1 MHIMLKDIASS
12 GDIMEQTMENNNIL
26 EIKDL
31 YKSYGKKEVL
41 TGINLVVGKGQIV
54 GLIGKNG
61 IGKSTTI
68 DCVTGSKNY
77 NSGEILINGQKIE
90 DNPIEIKK
98 TFGYIS
104 SEPCLYETMTG
115 YEYLSFIASVYG
127 VDKNEF
133 PNKVEELRKNFDL
146 TENDLSV
153 KIKGYSHGMK
163 QKLSLISSLIHD
175 PILWILD
182 EPTVGLD
189 IMVYHYLIKCM
200 GEFVKDGKSILIT
213 SHNLDFI
220 GKICDRVDIIN
231 NGVIFKSIDLHEQ
244 EDMRTKLD
252 EVLTEIYGA

>member
-1 MHIMLKDIASS
+1 
-12 GDIMEQTMENNNIL
+12 MEDVKNIL
-26 EIKDL
+26 EIKNL
-31 YKSYGKKEVL
+31 YKSYGTKEVL
-41 TGINLVVGKGQIV
+41 KGINLTVGKGQIV

-77 NSGEILINGQKIE
+77 NSGEIYINGTNIE
-90 DNPIEIKK
+90 SNPIEIKK
-98 TFGYIS
+98 MFGYIS

-127 VDKNEF
+127 VSPSVF
-133 PNKVEELRKNFDL
+133 PNKVDELRSNFDL

-163 QKLSLISSLIHD
+163 QKLSLIASLLHD

-189 IMVYHYLIKCM
+189 IMVYHYLMKCM
-200 GEFVKDGKSILIT
+200 LDFVKNGKSILIT

-220 GKICDRVDIIN
+220 GKICNRVDIIN
-231 NGVIFKSIDLHEQ
+231 NGIIFKSINLDEN
-244 EDMRTKLD
+244 EEYRGKLD
-252 EVLTEIYGA
+252 QVLTEIYGG

>member
-1 MHIMLKDIASS
+1 
-12 GDIMEQTMENNNIL
+12 MEQMENIL

-41 TGINLVVGKGQIV
+41 KGLSLVVGKGQIV

-77 NSGEILINGQKIE
+77 NSGEIRINGQKIE
-90 DNPIEIKK
+90 ENPIEIKK

-115 YEYLSFIASVYG
+115 YEYLSFIGSVYK
-127 VDKNEF
+127 VNKDEF
-133 PNKVEELRKNFDL
+133 AQKVEDLRKNFDL

-163 QKLSLISSLIHD
+163 QKLSLIASLVHD

-200 GEFVKDGKSILIT
+200 TQFVEDGKSILIT

-231 NGVIFKSIDLHEQ
+231 NGVIFRSIDLNE
-244 EDMRTKLD
+244 EEEMRTKLD
-252 EVLTEIYGA
+252 AVLTEIYGA

>member
-1 MHIMLKDIASS
+1 
-12 GDIMEQTMENNNIL
+12 MEDVKNIL
-26 EIKDL
+26 EIKNL
-31 YKSYGKKEVL
+31 YKSYGTKEVL
-41 TGINLVVGKGQIV
+41 KGINLTVGKGQIV

-77 NSGEILINGQKIE
+77 NSGEIYINGTNIE
-90 DNPIEIKK
+90 SNPIEIKK
-98 TFGYIS
+98 MFGYIS

-127 VDKNEF
+127 VSPSVF
-133 PNKVEELRKNFDL
+133 PNKVEELRSNFDL

-163 QKLSLISSLIHD
+163 QKLSLIASLLHD

-200 GEFVKDGKSILIT
+200 LYFVKNGKSILIT

-220 GKICDRVDIIN
+220 GKICNRVDIIN
-231 NGVIFKSIDLHEQ
+231 NGIIFKSINLDEN
-244 EDMRTKLD
+244 EEYRGKLD
-252 EVLTEIYGA
+252 QVLTEIYGG

>member
-1 MHIMLKDIASS
+1 
-12 GDIMEQTMENNNIL
+12 MEGTGNIL

-31 YKSYGKKEVL
+31 HKSYGKKEVL

-68 DCVTGSKNY
+68 DCVTGSKIY
-77 NSGEILINGQKIE
+77 DSGEILINGQKIE
-90 DNPIEIKK
+90 DNPIEIKR

-115 YEYLSFIASVYG
+115 YEYLSFIGSVYKVG
-127 VDKNEF
+127 GNEF
-133 PNKVEELRKNFDL
+133 PAKVEELRRSFDL
-146 TENDLSV
+146 TENDLSA

-163 QKLSLISSLIHD
+163 QKLSLIASLVHD
-175 PILWILD
+175 PDLWILD

-189 IMVYHYLIKCM
+189 IMVYHNLIKYM
-200 GEFVKDGKSILIT
+200 ARFVEDGRSILIT

-231 NGVIFKSIDLHEQ
+231 NGIIFRSIDLHEQ
-244 EDMRTKLD
+244 EELRTKLD
-252 EVLTEIYGA
+252 EILTEIYGA

>member
-1 MHIMLKDIASS
+1 
-12 GDIMEQTMENNNIL
+12 MEDVKNIL
-26 EIKDL
+26 EIKNL
-31 YKSYGKKEVL
+31 YKSYGTKEVL
-41 TGINLVVGKGQIV
+41 KGINLTVGKGQIV

-77 NSGEILINGQKIE
+77 NSGEIYINGTNIE
-90 DNPIEIKK
+90 SNPIEIKK
-98 TFGYIS
+98 MFGYIS

-127 VDKNEF
+127 VSPSVF
-133 PNKVEELRKNFDL
+133 PNKVEELRANFDL

-163 QKLSLISSLIHD
+163 QKLSLIASLLHD

-200 GEFVKDGKSILIT
+200 LDFVKNGKSILIT

-220 GKICDRVDIIN
+220 GKICNRVDIIN
-231 NGVIFKSIDLHEQ
+231 NGIIFKSINLDEN
-244 EDMRTKLD
+244 EEYRGKLD
-252 EVLTEIYGA
+252 QVLTEIYGG

>member
-1 MHIMLKDIASS
+1 
-12 GDIMEQTMENNNIL
+12 MEDVKNIL
-26 EIKDL
+26 EIKNL
-31 YKSYGKKEVL
+31 YKSYGTKEVL
-41 TGINLVVGKGQIV
+41 KGINLTVGKGQIV

-77 NSGEILINGQKIE
+77 NSGEIYINGTNIE
-90 DNPIEIKK
+90 SNPIEIKK
-98 TFGYIS
+98 MFGYIS

-127 VDKNEF
+127 VSPSVF
-133 PNKVEELRKNFDL
+133 PNKVEELRSNFDL

-163 QKLSLISSLIHD
+163 QKLSLIASLLHD

-189 IMVYHYLIKCM
+189 IMVYHYLMKYVLD
-200 GEFVKDGKSILIT
+200 FVKNGKSILIT

-220 GKICDRVDIIN
+220 GKICNRVDIIN
-231 NGVIFKSIDLHEQ
+231 NGIIFKSINLDEN
-244 EDMRTKLD
+244 EEYRGKLD
-252 EVLTEIYGA
+252 QVLTEIYGG

>member
-1 MHIMLKDIASS
+1 
-12 GDIMEQTMENNNIL
+12 MEDVKNIL
-26 EIKDL
+26 EIKNL
-31 YKSYGKKEVL
+31 YKSYGTKEVL
-41 TGINLVVGKGQIV
+41 KGINLTVGKGQIV

-77 NSGEILINGQKIE
+77 NSGEIYINGTNIE
-90 DNPIEIKK
+90 LNPIEIKK
-98 TFGYIS
+98 MFGYIS

-127 VDKNEF
+127 VSPSVF
-133 PNKVEELRKNFDL
+133 PAKVEELRSNFDL

-163 QKLSLISSLIHD
+163 QKLSLIASLLHD

-200 GEFVKDGKSILIT
+200 LDFVKNGKSILIT

-220 GKICDRVDIIN
+220 GKICNRVDIIN
-231 NGVIFKSIDLHEQ
+231 NGIIFKSINLDEN
-244 EDMRTKLD
+244 EEYRGKLD
-252 EVLTEIYGA
+252 QVLTEIYGG

>member
-1 MHIMLKDIASS
+1 
-12 GDIMEQTMENNNIL
+12 MEGTGNIL

-31 YKSYGKKEVL
+31 HKSYGKKEVL

-68 DCVTGSKNY
+68 DCVTGSKIY
-77 NSGEILINGQKIE
+77 DSGEILINGQKIE
-90 DNPIEIKK
+90 DNPIEIKR

-115 YEYLSFIASVYG
+115 YEYLSFIGSVYKVG
-127 VDKNEF
+127 KDEF
-133 PNKVEELRKNFDL
+133 PAKVEELRRSFDL
-146 TENDLSV
+146 TENDLSA

-163 QKLSLISSLIHD
+163 QKLSLIASLVHD
-175 PILWILD
+175 PDLWILD

-189 IMVYHYLIKCM
+189 IMVYHNLIKYM
-200 GEFVKDGKSILIT
+200 ARFVEDGRSILIT

-231 NGVIFKSIDLHEQ
+231 NGIIFRSIDLHEQ
-244 EDMRTKLD
+244 EELRTKLD
-252 EVLTEIYGA
+252 EILTEIYGA

>member
-1 MHIMLKDIASS
+1 
-12 GDIMEQTMENNNIL
+12 MEDVKNIL
-26 EIKDL
+26 EIKNL
-31 YKSYGKKEVL
+31 YKSYGTKEVL
-41 TGINLVVGKGQIV
+41 KGINVTVGKGQMV

-77 NSGEILINGQKIE
+77 NSGEIYIDGCNIE
-90 DNPIEIKK
+90 SNPIEIKK
-98 TFGYIS
+98 RFGYIS

-127 VDKNEF
+127 VSPSVF
-133 PNKVEELRKNFDL
+133 PNKVEELRANFDL

-163 QKLSLISSLIHD
+163 QKLSLIASLLHD

-200 GEFVKDGKSILIT
+200 LDFVKNGKSILIT

-220 GKICDRVDIIN
+220 GKICNRVDIIN
-231 NGVIFKSIDLHEQ
+231 NGVIFKSINLDEN
-244 EDMRTKLD
+244 EEYRGKLD
-252 EVLTEIYGA
+252 QVLTEIYGG

>member
-1 MHIMLKDIASS
+1 
-12 GDIMEQTMENNNIL
+12 MEETKNVL

-41 TGINLVVGKGQIV
+41 KGLSLVVGKGQIV

-90 DNPIEIKK
+90 DNPIEIKRS
-98 TFGYIS
+98 FGYIS

-115 YEYLSFIASVYG
+115 YEYLSFIGSVYKVDASV
-127 VDKNEF
+127 F
-133 PNKVEELRKNFDL
+133 PEKVEELRKNFDL
-146 TENDLSV
+146 TENDLSS

-163 QKLSLISSLIHD
+163 QKLSLIASLLHD
-175 PILWILD
+175 PTLWILD

-189 IMVYHYLIKCM
+189 IMVYHYLMKCM
-200 GEFVKDGKSILIT
+200 KEFVANGNSILIT

-220 GKICDRVDIIN
+220 GKLCDRVDIIN
-231 NGVIFKSIDLHEQ
+231 DGIIFKSIN
-244 EDMRTKLD
+244 LD
-252 EVLTEIYGA
+252 EEELQRGRLDDVLTEIYGG

>member
-1 MHIMLKDIASS
+1 
-12 GDIMEQTMENNNIL
+12 MEDVKNIL
-26 EIKDL
+26 EIKNL
-31 YKSYGKKEVL
+31 YKSYGTKEVL
-41 TGINLVVGKGQIV
+41 KGINLIVGKGQIV

-77 NSGEILINGQKIE
+77 NSGEIYINGTNIE
-90 DNPIEIKK
+90 SNPIEIKK
-98 TFGYIS
+98 MFGYIS

-127 VDKNEF
+127 VSPSVF
-133 PNKVEELRKNFDL
+133 PNKVVELRSNFDL

-163 QKLSLISSLIHD
+163 QKLSLIASLLHD

-189 IMVYHYLIKCM
+189 IMVYHYLMKCM
-200 GEFVKDGKSILIT
+200 LDFVKNGKSILIT

-220 GKICDRVDIIN
+220 GKICNRVDIIN
-231 NGVIFKSIDLHEQ
+231 NGIIFKSINLDEN
-244 EDMRTKLD
+244 EEYRGKLD
-252 EVLTEIYGA
+252 QVLTEIYGG

>member
-1 MHIMLKDIASS
+1 
-12 GDIMEQTMENNNIL
+12 MEDVKNIL
-26 EIKDL
+26 EIKNL
-31 YKSYGKKEVL
+31 YKSYGTKEVL
-41 TGINLVVGKGQIV
+41 KGINVTVGKGQIV

-77 NSGEILINGQKIE
+77 NSGEIYINGTNIE
-90 DNPIEIKK
+90 SNPIEIKK
-98 TFGYIS
+98 MFGYIS

-127 VDKNEF
+127 VSPSVF
-133 PNKVEELRKNFDL
+133 PNKVEELRSNFDL

-163 QKLSLISSLIHD
+163 QKLSLIASLLHD

-189 IMVYHYLIKCM
+189 IMVYHYLMKCM
-200 GEFVKDGKSILIT
+200 LDFVKNGKSILIT

-220 GKICDRVDIIN
+220 GKICNRVDIIN
-231 NGVIFKSIDLHEQ
+231 NGIIFKSINLDEN
-244 EDMRTKLD
+244 EEYRGKLD
-252 EVLTEIYGA
+252 QVLTEIYGG

>member
-1 MHIMLKDIASS
+1 
-12 GDIMEQTMENNNIL
+12 MEETKNVL

-41 TGINLVVGKGQIV
+41 KGLGLVVGKGQIV

-90 DNPIEIKK
+90 DNPIEIKRS
-98 TFGYIS
+98 FGYIS

-115 YEYLSFIASVYG
+115 YEYLSFIGSVYKVDASV
-127 VDKNEF
+127 F
-133 PNKVEELRKNFDL
+133 PEKVEELRKNFDL
-146 TENDLSV
+146 TENDLSS

-163 QKLSLISSLIHD
+163 QKLSLIASLLHD
-175 PILWILD
+175 PTLWILD

-189 IMVYHYLIKCM
+189 IMVYHYLMKCM
-200 GEFVKDGKSILIT
+200 KEFVANGNSILIT

-220 GKICDRVDIIN
+220 GKLCDRVDIIN
-231 NGVIFKSIDLHEQ
+231 DGIIFKSIN
-244 EDMRTKLD
+244 LD
-252 EVLTEIYGA
+252 EEELQRGRLDDVLTEIYGG

>member
-1 MHIMLKDIASS
+1 
-12 GDIMEQTMENNNIL
+12 MEDVKNIL
-26 EIKDL
+26 EIKNL
-31 YKSYGKKEVL
+31 YKSYGTKEVL
-41 TGINLVVGKGQIV
+41 KGINLTVGKGQIV

-77 NSGEILINGQKIE
+77 NSGEIYINGTNIE
-90 DNPIEIKK
+90 SNPIEIKK
-98 TFGYIS
+98 MFGYIS

-127 VDKNEF
+127 VSPSVF
-133 PNKVEELRKNFDL
+133 PSKVEELRSNFDL

-163 QKLSLISSLIHD
+163 QKLSLIASLLHD

-200 GEFVKDGKSILIT
+200 LDFVKNGKSILIT

-220 GKICDRVDIIN
+220 GKICNRVDIIN
-231 NGVIFKSIDLHEQ
+231 NGIIFKSINLDEN
-244 EDMRTKLD
+244 EEYRGKLD
-252 EVLTEIYGA
+252 QVLTEIYGG

>member
-1 MHIMLKDIASS
+1 
-12 GDIMEQTMENNNIL
+12 MEETNNIL
-26 EIKDL
+26 EIRDL
-31 YKSYGKKEVL
+31 FKAYGKKEVL
-41 TGINLVVGKGQIV
+41 KGINLVVGRGQIV

-77 NSGEILINGQKIE
+77 NSGEIFINGTKIE

-115 YEYLSFIASVYG
+115 YEYLSFIGSVYK
-127 VDKNEF
+127 VDKNAF
-133 PNKVEELRKNFDL
+133 PEKVEELRKNFDL
-146 TENDLSV
+146 TENDLSS

-163 QKLSLISSLIHD
+163 QKLSLIASLVHD

-189 IMVYHYLIKCM
+189 IMVYHYLMKCM
-200 GEFVKDGKSILIT
+200 TDFVKDGKSILIT

-220 GKICDRVDIIN
+220 GKICNRVDIIN
-231 NGVIFKSIDLHEQ
+231 NGVIFKSINLDEN
-244 EDMRTKLD
+244 EEERTKLD
-252 EVLTEIYGA
+252 DVLTEIYGG

>member
-1 MHIMLKDIASS
+1 
-12 GDIMEQTMENNNIL
+12 MEDVKNIL

-31 YKSYGKKEVL
+31 YKSYGTKEVL
-41 TGINLVVGKGQIV
+41 KGINLTVGKGQIV

-77 NSGEILINGQKIE
+77 NSGEIYINGTNIE
-90 DNPIEIKK
+90 SNPIEIKK
-98 TFGYIS
+98 MFGYIS

-127 VDKNEF
+127 VSPSVF
-133 PNKVEELRKNFDL
+133 PNKVEELRSNFDL

-163 QKLSLISSLIHD
+163 QKLSLIASLLHD

-189 IMVYHYLIKCM
+189 IMVYHYLMKCM
-200 GEFVKDGKSILIT
+200 LDFVKNGKSILIT

-220 GKICDRVDIIN
+220 GKICNRVDIIN
-231 NGVIFKSIDLHEQ
+231 NGIIFKSINLDEN
-244 EDMRTKLD
+244 EEYRGKLD
-252 EVLTEIYGA
+252 QVLTEIYGG

>member
-1 MHIMLKDIASS
+1 
-12 GDIMEQTMENNNIL
+12 MEEIENVL

-31 YKSYGKKEVL
+31 HKSYGKKEVL

-68 DCVTGSKNY
+68 DCVTGSKIY
-77 NSGEILINGQKIE
+77 DSGEILINGQKIE
-90 DNPIEIKK
+90 DNPIEIKR

-115 YEYLSFIASVYG
+115 YEYLSFIGSVYKVG
-127 VDKNEF
+127 GSEF
-133 PNKVEELRKNFDL
+133 PAKVEELRRSFDL
-146 TENDLSV
+146 TENDLSA

-163 QKLSLISSLIHD
+163 QKLSLIASLVHD
-175 PILWILD
+175 PDLWILD

-189 IMVYHYLIKCM
+189 IMVYHNLIKYM
-200 GEFVKDGKSILIT
+200 ARFVEDGRSILIT

-231 NGVIFKSIDLHEQ
+231 NGIIFRSIDLHEQ
-244 EDMRTKLD
+244 EELRTKLD
-252 EVLTEIYGA
+252 EILTEIYGA

>member
-1 MHIMLKDIASS
+1 
-12 GDIMEQTMENNNIL
+12 MEDVKNIL
-26 EIKDL
+26 EIKNL
-31 YKSYGKKEVL
+31 YKSYGTKEVL
-41 TGINLVVGKGQIV
+41 KGINVTVGKGQIV

-77 NSGEILINGQKIE
+77 NSGEIYIDGCNIE
-90 DNPIEIKK
+90 SNPIEIKK
-98 TFGYIS
+98 GFGYIS

-127 VDKNEF
+127 VSPSVF
-133 PNKVEELRKNFDL
+133 PNKVEELRANFDL

-163 QKLSLISSLIHD
+163 QKLSLIASLLHD

-200 GEFVKDGKSILIT
+200 LDFVKNGKSILIT

-220 GKICDRVDIIN
+220 GKICNRVDIIN
-231 NGVIFKSIDLHEQ
+231 NGIIFKSINLDEN
-244 EDMRTKLD
+244 EEYRGKLD
-252 EVLTEIYGA
+252 QVLTEIYGG

>member
-1 MHIMLKDIASS
+1 
-12 GDIMEQTMENNNIL
+12 MEDVKNIL
-26 EIKDL
+26 EIKNL
-31 YKSYGKKEVL
+31 YKSYGTKEVL
-41 TGINLVVGKGQIV
+41 KGINLTVGKGQIV

-77 NSGEILINGQKIE
+77 NSGEIYINGSNIE
-90 DNPIEIKK
+90 SNPIEIKK
-98 TFGYIS
+98 MFGYIS

-127 VDKNEF
+127 VSPSVF
-133 PNKVEELRKNFDL
+133 PNKVEELRSNFDL

-163 QKLSLISSLIHD
+163 QKLSLIASLLHD

-200 GEFVKDGKSILIT
+200 LDFVKNGKSILIT

-220 GKICDRVDIIN
+220 GKICNRVDIIN
-231 NGVIFKSIDLHEQ
+231 NGIIFKSINLDEN
-244 EDMRTKLD
+244 EEYRGKLD
-252 EVLTEIYGA
+252 QVLTEIYGG

>member
-1 MHIMLKDIASS
+1 
-12 GDIMEQTMENNNIL
+12 MEDVKNIL
-26 EIKDL
+26 EIKNL
-31 YKSYGKKEVL
+31 YKSYGTKEVL
-41 TGINLVVGKGQIV
+41 KGINLTVGKGQIV

-77 NSGEILINGQKIE
+77 NSGEIYINGTNIE
-90 DNPIEIKK
+90 SNPIEIKK
-98 TFGYIS
+98 MFGYIS

-127 VDKNEF
+127 VSPSVF
-133 PNKVEELRKNFDL
+133 PSKVEELRSNFDL

-163 QKLSLISSLIHD
+163 QKLSLIASLLHD

-189 IMVYHYLIKCM
+189 IMVYHYLMKCM
-200 GEFVKDGKSILIT
+200 LDFVKNGKSILIT

-220 GKICDRVDIIN
+220 GKICNRVDIIN
-231 NGVIFKSIDLHEQ
+231 NGIIFKSINLDEN
-244 EDMRTKLD
+244 EEYRSKLD
-252 EVLTEIYGA
+252 QVLTEIYGG

>member
-1 MHIMLKDIASS
+1 
-12 GDIMEQTMENNNIL
+12 MEDVKNIL
-26 EIKDL
+26 EIKNL
-31 YKSYGKKEVL
+31 YKSYGTKEVL
-41 TGINLVVGKGQIV
+41 KGINLTVGKGQIV

-77 NSGEILINGQKIE
+77 NSGEIYINGTNIE
-90 DNPIEIKK
+90 SNPIEIKK
-98 TFGYIS
+98 MFGYIS

-127 VDKNEF
+127 VSPSIF
-133 PNKVEELRKNFDL
+133 PNKVEELRSNFDL

-163 QKLSLISSLIHD
+163 QKLSLIASLLHD

-189 IMVYHYLIKCM
+189 IMVYHYLMKCM
-200 GEFVKDGKSILIT
+200 LDFVKNGKSILIT

-220 GKICDRVDIIN
+220 GKICNRVDIIN
-231 NGVIFKSIDLHEQ
+231 NGIIFKSINLDEN
-244 EDMRTKLD
+244 EEYRGKLD
-252 EVLTEIYGA
+252 QVLTEIYGG